1 MIAIGAAGYFYL
13 VPHVVAGTTVEP
25 TSAILEIRGPAL
37 LDAIDKVVVTARI
50 QGFLKTIEVDKNDH
64 VTKGQVL
71 AAIDAQDFESQLLG
85 AKADASAAEHAVA
98 ETRASLESLRALVDK
113 AKIEYDRKRALIPSG
128 AASQAD
134 LTNTE
139 TAYKQA
145 SADIARVTASIERL
159 SAQETS
165 ARANVKL
172 LEVRMGYAT
181 IRSPLN
187 GIVVSKDRTV
197 GDLLTPGV
205 KLMEVVDPG
214 TLILTARFDES
225 VLDMIRPGQPVAAH
239 FTSDATRPLKGAVLR
254 LHRQVDE
261 ETREFKVDVKLDEPP
276 PMWALNERASVVI
289 YATTRTIVLP
299 QNLISRRSGR
309 VGVWKLEEGRAAW
322 VPISLG
328 YTALTSIQVVSG
340 LAPGDVVLA
349 PRHRYEWE
357 PVNVR
362 EQQTATREPALR
374 CLHVS
379 KCRHRVVGGKAG
391 ARNWL
396 ELSTRESVR

>member
-1 MIAIGAAGYFYL
+1 METVKSFGFLRRSAFRKAFPIICAVATMIAIGAAGYFYL

-98 ETRASLESLRALVDK
+98 ETRASLESLRALADK
-113 AKIEYDRKRALIPSG
+113 AKIEHDRKRALISSG
-128 AASQAD
+128 TASQAD

-225 VLDMIRPGQPVAAH
+225 VLDMIRPGQPVAAR

-362 EQQTATREPALR
+362 EQQTATREPALQ
-374 CLHVS
+374 
-379 KCRHRVVGGKAG
+379 
-391 ARNWL
+391 
-396 ELSTRESVR
+396 

>member
-1 MIAIGAAGYFYL
+1 MAVRSFGLVRRPALRKAFPLVCAAAAVIAIGAAGYFYL
-13 VPHVVAGTTVEP
+13 IPHAATGTTVEP
-25 TSAILEIRGPAL
+25 TLATLEIRGPAL

-71 AAIDAQDFESQLLG
+71 ATIDAQDLESQLLG
-85 AKADASAAEHAVA
+85 AKADASAAEQAVA
-98 ETRASLESLRALVDK
+98 ETRASLESLRASAEK
-113 AKIEYDRKRALIPSG
+113 AKIEFDRKRALITGG
-128 AASQAD
+128 AVSQAD
-134 LTNTE
+134 LTTTE

-145 SADIARVTASIERL
+145 NADIVRAAATIERL
-159 SAQETS
+159 SAQEAS
-165 ARANVKL
+165 SHANVKL

-205 KLMEVVDPG
+205 KLMEIVDPG

-225 VLDMIRPGQPVAAH
+225 VMDMIKPGQRVAAR
-239 FTSDATRPLKGAVLR
+239 FTSDATRSLKGVVLR

-261 ETREFKVDVKLDEPP
+261 ETREFKADIKLDEPP
-276 PMWALNERASVVI
+276 PTWALNGRASVVVN
-289 YATTRTIVLP
+289 ATARAIVLS
-299 QNLISRRSGR
+299 QNLISRRRGR
-309 VGVWKLEEGRAAW
+309 VGVWKLEDGRATW
-322 VPISLG
+322 VPVSLG

-349 PRHRYEWE
+349 PQFRYEWE
-357 PVNVR
+357 PVTVR
-362 EQQTATREPALR
+362 EQKTATREPT
-374 CLHVS
+374 VQ
-379 KCRHRVVGGKAG
+379 
-391 ARNWL
+391 
-396 ELSTRESVR
+396 

>member
-1 MIAIGAAGYFYL
+1 M
-13 VPHVVAGTTVEP
+13 TTLQKARSWQQS
-25 TSAILEIRGPAL
+25 TRRILKASCLARKLMLPPPNTRWQKLAPRLKAL
-37 LDAIDKVVVTARI
+37 EL
-50 QGFLKTIEVDKNDH
+50 
-64 VTKGQVL
+64 L
-71 AAIDAQDFESQLLG
+71 A
-85 AKADASAAEHAVA
+85 
-98 ETRASLESLRALVDK
+98 DK
-113 AKIEYDRKRALIPSG
+113 AKIEYDRKRALISSG
-128 AASQAD
+128 TASQAD

-145 SADIARVTASIERL
+145 NADIARVTASIERL

-225 VLDMIRPGQPVAAH
+225 VLDMIRPGQPVAAR

-362 EQQTATREPALR
+362 EQQTATREPALQ
-374 CLHVS
+374 
-379 KCRHRVVGGKAG
+379 
-391 ARNWL
+391 
-396 ELSTRESVR
+396 

>member
-1 MIAIGAAGYFYL
+1 MRSFGFLRRSAFRKAFPIICAVATMIAIGAAGYFYL

-50 QGFLKTIEVDKNDH
+50 QGFLKTIEVDKNDN

-362 EQQTATREPALR
+362 EQQTATREPALQ
-374 CLHVS
+374 
-379 KCRHRVVGGKAG
+379 
-391 ARNWL
+391 
-396 ELSTRESVR
+396 

>member
-1 MIAIGAAGYFYL
+1 METVRSFGFLRRSAFRKAFPIICAVATMIAIGAAGYFYL

-50 QGFLKTIEVDKNDH
+50 QGFLKTIEVDKNDN
-64 VTKGQVL
+64 VKKGQVL
-71 AAIDAQDFESQLLG
+71 VAIDAQDFESQLLG

-362 EQQTATREPALR
+362 EQQTATREPALQ
-374 CLHVS
+374 
-379 KCRHRVVGGKAG
+379 
-391 ARNWL
+391 
-396 ELSTRESVR
+396 

>member
-1 MIAIGAAGYFYL
+1 VRSFGFLRRSAFRKAFPIICAVATMIAIGAAGYFYL

-50 QGFLKTIEVDKNDH
+50 QGFLKTIEVDKNDN

-362 EQQTATREPALR
+362 EQQTATREPALQ
-374 CLHVS
+374 
-379 KCRHRVVGGKAG
+379 
-391 ARNWL
+391 
-396 ELSTRESVR
+396 

>member
-1 MIAIGAAGYFYL
+1 METVRSSSFLRRSAFRRAFPIICAVATMSAIGAAGYFYL
-13 VPHVVAGTTVEP
+13 VPHLVAGTTVEP

-50 QGFLKTIEVDKNDH
+50 QGFLKTIEVDKNDR

-71 AAIDAQDFESQLLG
+71 ATIDAQDFESQLLG
-85 AKADASAAEHAVA
+85 AKADASAAEQAVA
-98 ETRASLESLRALVDK
+98 EVRASLESHRALVDK
-113 AKIEYDRKRALIPSG
+113 TKIEYDRKRALISSG

-145 SADIARVTASIERL
+145 NADLARSTATIERL
-159 SAQETS
+159 SAQKTS
-165 ARANVKL
+165 AQANVKL
-172 LEVRMGYAT
+172 LEVRMDYAT
-181 IRSPLN
+181 IRTPLN
-187 GIVVSKDRTV
+187 GIVVSKDRSA
-197 GDLLTPGV
+197 GDLLAPGV
-205 KLMEVVDPG
+205 KLMEIVDPN

-225 VLDMIRPGQPVAAH
+225 LLDMIRPAQRVVAH
-239 FTSDATRPLKGAVLR
+239 FTSDAARSLEGTVLR

-261 ETREFKVDVKLDEPP
+261 ETREFKVDIKLDEPP
-276 PMWALNERASVVI
+276 STWALNGRATVVV
-289 YATTRTIVLP
+289 YAATRTIVLS
-299 QNLISRRSGR
+299 QNLISRRGGR
-309 VGVWKLEEGRAAW
+309 VGVWKLEDGRATW

-328 YTALTSIQVVSG
+328 YTASTSIQIVSG

-362 EQQTATREPALR
+362 EQQMATRKPTLR
-374 CLHVS
+374 
-379 KCRHRVVGGKAG
+379 
-391 ARNWL
+391 
-396 ELSTRESVR
+396 